1 MDKMT
6 NVKALA
12 YVLTNCEIPADVAEK
27 LTNIK
32 TSYEKK
38 SSGERKPTERQVA
51 NKGIQSDIL
60 EVMSKEPDRLFT
72 VSELMK
78 IVPSLDGLSNQRAS
92 AIVRGLKE
100 DGLVERVEEKRKA
113 FFQYKPQD
121 TEGEEG

>member
-121 TEGEEG
+121 SEGEEG

>member
-12 YVLTNCEIPADVAEK
+12 YVLTHYEIPADVAEK

-121 TEGEEG
+121 SEGEEG

>member
-12 YVLTNCEIPADVAEK
+12 YVLASCDLPSDVAEK

-32 TSYEKK
+32 ASYEKK
-38 SSGERKPTERQVA
+38 SSGERKPTERQIA
-51 NKGIQSDIL
+51 NQGIQQDIL

-78 IVPSLDGLSNQRAS
+78 IVPSLDGLSNQRAT
-92 AIVRGLKE
+92 AIVQGLLKAE
-100 DGLVERVEEKRKA
+100 LVTNIKEKRKS
-113 FFQYKPQD
+113 FFQYKSEAV
-121 TEGEEG
+121 EG

>member
-32 TSYEKK
+32 ASYEKK

-121 TEGEEG
+121 SEGEEG

>member
-12 YVLTNCEIPADVAEK
+12 YVLANCEIPADVAEK

-121 TEGEEG
+121 SEGEEG